1 MYVSV
6 DVHSA
11 LVNTARLTKASHH
24 SAALADDLLCHDDPA
39 VLANKG

>member
-11 LVNTARLTKASHH
+11 LVNTARLTKAFHH
-24 SAALADDLLCHDDPA
+24 SAALADDLLCHDDLT

>member
-11 LVNTARLTKASHH
+11 LVNTARLTKASYHG
-24 SAALADDLLCHDDPA
+24 AALADDLLCHDDLV
-39 VLANKG
+39 VLANNG

>member
-1 MYVSV
+1 MYVGV

-11 LVNTARLTKASHH
+11 LVNTALLTKASHNG
-24 SAALADDLLCHDDPA
+24 AALVDDLLCHDDRA